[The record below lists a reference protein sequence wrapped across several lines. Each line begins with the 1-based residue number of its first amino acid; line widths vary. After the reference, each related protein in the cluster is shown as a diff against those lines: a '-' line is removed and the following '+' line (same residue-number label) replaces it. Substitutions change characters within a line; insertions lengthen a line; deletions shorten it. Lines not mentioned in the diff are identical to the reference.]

1 MPSDR
6 KPHRKRNAM
15 RSPELLPSQGAK
27 PDGRHTGGL
36 ARRNREGISNRPA
49 AGSWRQVGGV
59 TWPSRSAGD
68 QDPDLALGWR
78 LPAAVSAGGCGVRC
92 GRSVPPVMGEGENPV
107 KPYLNYFFNLFY

>member
-1 MPSDR
+1 MSIDW

-68 QDPDLALGWR
+68 QDPDLSLGWR
-78 LPAAVSAGGCGVRC
+78 LPAAVSAGGVRREMWPLC
-92 GRSVPPVMGEGENPV
+92 PPRYGGE
-107 KPYLNYFFNLFY
+107 